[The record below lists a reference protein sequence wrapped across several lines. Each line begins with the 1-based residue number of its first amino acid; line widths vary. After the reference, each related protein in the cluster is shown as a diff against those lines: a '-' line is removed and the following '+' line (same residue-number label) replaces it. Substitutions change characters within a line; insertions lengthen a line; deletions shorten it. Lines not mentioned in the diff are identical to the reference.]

1 MAQRITGFILFA
13 MIISATPAQ
22 AQIFWQPPDSSGLPL
37 LGYEP
42 GMGPPLPGATPAEQ
56 NAAIIWNMR
65 SGLNSAALQCGFSP
79 TLHTLPN
86 YNTIIYNHRVELAA
100 AYTTLGGYFKRVS
113 KTPKAGQA
121 ALDKFGGQ
129 VYSSFSAVTA
139 QFNFCSAAAQVGR
152 RGVFTPRD
160 KFVTFAT
167 ENLRKF
173 RNGLKFEGEQQ
184 FRLAKLS
191 RQGFR
196 YPSFSSNCW
205 KRGAYNTGCGFWQVP

>member
-1 MAQRITGFILFA
+1 MAQLHILLLPPLL
-13 MIISATPAQ
+13 IISAAPAH

-37 LGYEP
+37 VGYEP

-65 SGLNSAALQCGFSP
+65 SGLNAAALQCGFSP
-79 TLHTLPN
+79 TLHTLTN
-86 YNTIIYNHRVELAA
+86 YNTTIYNHRVELAA
-100 AYTTLGGYFKRVS
+100 AYTVLGGYFKRVN

-139 QFNFCSAAAQVGR
+139 QFNFCSVAGQVGKTS
-152 RGVFTPRD
+152 VFTPRAR
-160 KFVTFAT
+160 FVTFAT

-184 FRLAKLS
+184 FRFPKLTYT
-191 RQGFR
+191 GFR
-196 YPSFSSNCW
+196 YPSVAKSCW
-205 KRGAYNTGCGFWQVP
+205 KKGVYNSGCGYWQVP